1 MPGYNDRI
9 SLIKGIYT
17 GCESIEQRDRLVD
30 CFDKYPSF
38 AASLDAWNFEI
49 PRARIAKALNDGD
62 LTQADYDLVKY
73 HLDVGE
79 GRVRPT
85 EE

>member
-1 MPGYNDRI
+1 MPGYQDRI

-17 GCESIEQRDRLVD
+17 NCSSTEQRDRLVD

-49 PRARIAKALNDGD
+49 PRARILKALNDGD
-62 LTQADYDLVKY
+62 LVQADYDLIKY
-73 HLDVGE
+73 HLDIGE
-79 GRVRPT
+79 GLIRP
-85 EE
+85 ED